1 MGAQKKF
8 KNNYPSEEKVQE
20 KTSSDNLAD
29 KRLIEAYIKKI
40 QKLMQE
46 DPEMQKKA
54 ALILEQMIKNKGS
67 K

>member
-8 KNNYPSEEKVQE
+8 KNDYPAESETQQ
-20 KTSSDNLAD
+20 SSPQDNLED

-54 ALILEQMIKNKGS
+54 ALILEKMINKGS

>member
-8 KNNYPSEEKVQE
+8 KHHYPKEQKTEDNHEK
-20 KTSSDNLAD
+20 

-54 ALILEQMIKNKGS
+54 ALILEKMINK